1 MDEHQGIA
9 PCIPRW
15 KRGVY
20 LSTLMLEEIDVG
32 GRQSWLLI
40 SPVEVQNQRVTIPA
54 ELLQRLAAAK
64 SVIVLTG
71 AGVSA
76 ESGVPTFRDAQTGL
90 WAKYRPEELATPR
103 AFRRNPRL
111 VWEWYEWRR
120 KLVADANPNPAHLA
134 LAEME
139 RRFPQFQLIT
149 QNVDG
154 LHHRAGSRN
163 VIELHGNITRTK
175 CFDEGTLVSNW
186 KDTGD
191 VPPKCPACG
200 GLLRPDVVWFEEPMP
215 EVEMELATMACATCD
230 VFFSI
235 GTSAVVYPAAGLPTE
250 ALHRGAT
257 LVEINP
263 QPTPF
268 TMRAHFALTGAAGV
282 VLPELMKALN
292 ASRRS

>member
-1 MDEHQGIA
+1 LEREHI
-9 PCIPRW
+9 W
-15 KRGVY
+15 
-20 LSTLMLEEIDVG
+20 
-32 GRQSWLLI
+32 
-40 SPVEVQNQRVTIPA
+40 VTIPA

-64 SVIVLTG
+64 SVTVLTG

-90 WAKYRPEELATPR
+90 WAKFSPEELATPR
-103 AFRRNPRL
+103 AFRRDPRL

-120 KLVADANPNPAHLA
+120 KLVADAKPNPAHLA

-139 RRFPQFQLIT
+139 KLFPRFHLIT

-154 LHHRAGSRN
+154 LHHRAGSRR
-163 VIELHGNITRTK
+163 VIELHGNIMRTK
-175 CFDEGTLVSNW
+175 CFDEGTLVSTW

-215 EVEMELATMACATCD
+215 EAEMEQASTASTTCD

-235 GTSAVVYPAAGLPTE
+235 GTSAVVYPAAALPSE
-250 ALHRGAT
+250 ALRSGAA

-268 TMRAHFALTGAAGV
+268 TAQAHFALAGAAGV
-282 VLPELMKALN
+282 VLPELMKAL
-292 ASRRS
+292 